1 MPLFLHQPMADAPF
15 EPYGGPPGRLDVADV
30 VTAANSTTMAAGLCI
45 AQGGPLVYRVDYDAV
60 VIALDDDLVWEDSH
74 GPQALKAGDVVWIA
88 EGARNSY
95 WSTGTSRF
103 FYTTWPVNWAQ
114 IVGWEAGRD
123 VKDLANQGGA
133 EGSLSG
139 IAVHRHAGARFDR
152 FAADSGTLELA
163 QLLGPGSG
171 ISMAAGLARFGD
183 GALSCTA
190 PCDMALVAIRGDFWI
205 EAEGRGV
212 EAAQGD
218 LLWLAQGTPAH
229 CGSKGNAVV
238 GYVCAPADWANRI
251 GWTPGTDHAG

>member
-1 MPLFLHQPMADAPF
+1 
-15 EPYGGPPGRLDVADV
+15 
-30 VTAANSTTMAAGLCI
+30 
-45 AQGGPLVYRVDYDAV
+45 
-60 VIALDDDLVWEDSH
+60 
-74 GPQALKAGDVVWIA
+74 
-88 EGARNSY
+88 
-95 WSTGTSRF
+95 
-103 FYTTWPVNWAQ
+103 
-114 IVGWEAGRD
+114 
-123 VKDLANQGGA
+123 
-133 EGSLSG
+133 
-139 IAVHRHAGARFDR
+139 
-152 FAADSGTLELA
+152 
-163 QLLGPGSG
+163 
-171 ISMAAGLARFGD
+171 MAAGLARFGD